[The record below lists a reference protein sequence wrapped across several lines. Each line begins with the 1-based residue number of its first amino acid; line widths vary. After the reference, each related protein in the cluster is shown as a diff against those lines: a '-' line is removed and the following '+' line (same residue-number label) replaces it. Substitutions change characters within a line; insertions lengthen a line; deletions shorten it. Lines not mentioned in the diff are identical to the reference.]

1 MPRGSKPGERRGG
14 RNAGTPNKKT
24 VLKSAAICAAAA
36 DPNVSP
42 LDFLLGLM
50 RDPKLEIEVRVS
62 VAEVALPFFHAKPKP
77 PCCIKPATTKY
88 GAPRNRVNVRGPEFG
103 TAHTEAVKISAPAPE
118 GASGAD
124 LLPLDFLLG
133 VMRGP
138 DTLPHLRIR
147 VAAALAPYLYPKMTA
162 RAEITVDDPYG
173 FNIDPA
179 VAWAI
184 SEAADDSYLTVESPA
199 GVPHIADEKLAKL
212 EPHLADGIKALT
224 CPDGYGLKEATSD
237 LFRLQGLAK
246 GKAKTEE
253 KDAEKVHLLARLW
266 AYKKSPEAFA
276 RARLAELEQ
285 LGASQTAIDQG
296 EIFYLAPLY
305 PEPPLDRG
313 HPRYRELERA
323 RLMQKQE
330 KERRQMVLEQQRAH
344 FREAYKTNKTDE
356 RIEAFVNEQRESY
369 EATKKEVLERLEA
382 DIKAG
387 RERFE
392 AAKLARQ

>member
-36 DPNVSP
+36 EPNVSP

-77 PCCIKPATTKY
+77 PRCIKPATTKY
-88 GAPRNRVNVRGPEFG
+88 GAPRNRVNVTAPEFG
-103 TAHTEAVKISAPAPE
+103 TGHTEAVKISAPVPE

-124 LLPLDFLLG
+124 LLPLDFLLS

-147 VAAALAPYLYPKMTA
+147 VAAVLAPYLCPKKAA

-173 FNIDPA
+173 FTIDPA

-184 SEAADDSYLTVESPA
+184 SENADDSYLTLESPA

-212 EPHLADGIKALT
+212 EPRLAEGIKALK
-224 CPDGYGLKEATSD
+224 CPEGYGVKEATSD
-237 LFRLQGLAK
+237 LFRLQRLAK
-246 GKAKTEE
+246 GAAKTEE

-266 AYKKSPEAFA
+266 AYNKSPEAFA

-285 LGASQTAIDQG
+285 LGASQTAVDQG

-330 KERRQMVLEQQRAH
+330 KERRQMVLEQQRAY
-344 FREAYKTNKTDE
+344 FSKAFKTNKTDE
-356 RIEAFVNEQRESY
+356 RLEAFKKEIRESY
-369 EATKKEVLERLEA
+369 EATKKEVLEGL
-382 DIKAG
+382 
-387 RERFE
+387 E
-392 AAKLARQ
+392 AAKRARQ